1 MSTRKE
7 CEQVARLMARAL
19 NQNPDAPLWTRAADG
34 SNVATV
40 GAVFYTA
47 GSTTNGIAHGIAQI
61 VNDAGG
67 QRTLL
72 RARTARELLPMAHA
86 WLDGFS
92 AALHE
97 IHRKL
102 PELDGT
108 EEELDLWHLD
118 QVVNRRRR

>member
-1 MSTRKE
+1 
-7 CEQVARLMARAL
+7 MARAL
-19 NQNPDAPLWTRAADG
+19 GQDPDAPLWTRAADG

-47 GSTTNGIAHGIAQI
+47 GSTTNGIAHGIAQM

-72 RARTARELLPMAHA
+72 RARTARELIPMAHA

-92 AALHE
+92 AAARE
-97 IHRKL
+97 FSK
-102 PELDGT
+102 
-108 EEELDLWHLD
+108 
-118 QVVNRRRR
+118 